1 MDGARLGEPCLFAQ
15 GMLRYAGNMDFPTL
29 TPALLLRR
37 YQRFMADC
45 RLENG
50 DVVTAHCANSGTM
63 RSCAEPGQAVLLSF
77 SNNGKRKL
85 PWTWELYWSGASW
98 VCVNTQRPNAVVAEG
113 ISNGQIGAL
122 GGYGALRREVA
133 YGERERV
140 DILLTDPQRPP
151 CYVEVK
157 SCTMLDR
164 DGVTRFPDAVTERGR
179 RHLRA
184 LTQVVREGGRG
195 VMCFLIGRE
204 DGQGFAPAD
213 DVDPAYGLAL
223 REARAAGVE
232 ILAYRTRITVDKIS
246 ISGAERLLF

>member
-1 MDGARLGEPCLFAQ
+1 MGL
-15 GMLRYAGNMDFPTL
+15 LRYAGQMDLPAL
-29 TPALLLRR
+29 TPALLMRR

-45 RLENG
+45 RLANG

-63 RSCAEPGQAVLLSF
+63 RSCAEPGQAVFLSF
-77 SNNGKRKL
+77 STNAKRKL

-113 ISNGQIGAL
+113 IGNGRIEAL

-140 DILLTDPQRPP
+140 DILLTHPQRPP

-164 DGVTRFPDAVTERGR
+164 DGVIRFPDAVTERGR

-204 DGQGFAPAD
+204 DGEGFAPAD

-232 ILAYRTRITVDKIS
+232 ILAYRTRITVDKII